1 MMQHQVAVQ
10 ARFNPETLER
20 VLRVV
25 RHRGF
30 QICSMNME
38 TATDAQNIS
47 IELTVASP
55 RPVDLLFSQLSKL
68 VDVAHAIC
76 QSTTTSQQIRA

>member
-1 MMQHQVAVQ
+1 MMQHQLALQ
-10 ARFNPETLER
+10 ARFRPETLER

-30 QICSMNME
+30 QFCSMNMVADINPE
-38 TATDAQNIS
+38 NIN

-55 RPVDLLFSQLSKL
+55 RSIDLLFSQLSKL
-68 VDVAHAIC
+68 VDVAC
-76 QSTTTSQQIRA
+76 VDVQQLTSQQIRA